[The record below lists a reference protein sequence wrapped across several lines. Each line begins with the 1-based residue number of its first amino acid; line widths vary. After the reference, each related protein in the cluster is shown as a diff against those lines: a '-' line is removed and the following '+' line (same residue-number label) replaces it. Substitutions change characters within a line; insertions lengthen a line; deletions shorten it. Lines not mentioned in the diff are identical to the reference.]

1 MINRTRWAA
10 IGAAIAV
17 TVGGGVITVANA
29 TVSEGTRAVFVP
41 NTPCRLF
48 DMRPAPNQVGPRGT
62 ALTTNETYT
71 QQVVGN
77 NGNCSIPGDAVAV
90 AMNVTAVDPTAPA
103 FLTIWPAD
111 AEQPLASN
119 LNYVA
124 GAPPTPNKVDVKLS
138 ADGAIK
144 LFNSNGNV
152 FILADVVGYYAD
164 HNHDDRYYTKA
175 QTDSAIAAIPAGAP
189 GATGAPGAAGPAGPV
204 GPVGATGIGVANL
217 GFTSTVIADSPSLTL
232 GSEASIQIGV
242 DGLPV
247 ISYMGGSTLFVAHCS
262 NPACTSATTTPVVT
276 DDSGAGASLAIG
288 SDGLPVIS
296 HRGPGFALRVIHC
309 DDVACSSSTSH
320 IVDDT
325 AETVGVFSSITIGSD
340 GLPIVAHENLTAK
353 NLRVSHCD
361 DVVCTS
367 ALTTVIDDPAD
378 LVGREPAITIGTD
391 GLAIISHFDD
401 TVKGLRI
408 TRCTTLTCNAA
419 TSTTVDDVAD
429 IVGQASSIT
438 IGSDGLPIVA
448 SRNASVKAL
457 RVSHCNDIA
466 CTSAVSTNVD
476 STGTLSG
483 TTPDIA
489 IGADGM
495 AIATHS
501 DNPEVH
507 ASHCSNLACTTATNV
522 VATRAPA
529 AGFGAALTIGADGMP
544 VFAMFDV
551 PLLALRVVHCS
562 NVFCTPF
569 FRRE

>member
-10 IGAAIAV
+10 IGAAVAITIGGGAV
-17 TVGGGVITVANA
+17 TIANA

-41 NTPCRLF
+41 ITPCRLF

-62 ALTTNETYT
+62 ALTANETHT
-71 QQVVGN
+71 QPVVGN

-111 AEQPLASN
+111 ADQPLASN

-138 ADGAIK
+138 TDGAIK
-144 LFNSNGNV
+144 LYNSNGNV

-189 GATGAPGAAGPAGPV
+189 GASGATGPTGPAGPV
-204 GPVGATGIGVANL
+204 GPIGATGIGVANL
-217 GFTSTVIADSPSLTL
+217 GFTSTVIADSPSITL
-232 GSEASIQIGV
+232 GTEASIQIGV

-247 ISYMGGSTLFVAHCS
+247 ISYTGGSTLFVAHCS
-262 NPACTSATTTPVVT
+262 NPACTSASTTPVVT
-276 DDSGAGASLAIG
+276 DDSGAGTSLAIG
-288 SDGLPVIS
+288 SDALPVMS

-309 DDVACSSSTSH
+309 EDVACSSSTSH
-320 IVDDT
+320 IVDDI
-325 AETVGVFSSITIGSD
+325 AENVAVFSSITIGSD

-353 NLRVSHCD
+353 NLRVSHCN

-367 ALTTVIDDPAD
+367 ALTTIVDDPAD

-391 GLAIISHFDD
+391 GFAIISHFDD

-408 TRCTTLTCNAA
+408 THCTTISCNAA
-419 TSTTVDDVAD
+419 TSANVDDVAD

-448 SRNASVKAL
+448 SRNASAKAL
-457 RVSHCNDIA
+457 RVSHCNDIP

-476 STGTLSG
+476 STGNSPG
-483 TTPDIA
+483 FTPDVA

-495 AIATHS
+495 AIATHA
-501 DNPEVH
+501 DNPDVH
-507 ASHCSNLACTTATNV
+507 ASHCSNLACTSATNV
-522 VATRAPA
+522 VATPA
-529 AGFGAALTIGADGMP
+529 SAGGFAATLTIGADGMP
-544 VFAMFDV
+544 VFGMLDSTLF
-551 PLLALRVVHCS
+551 ALRVVHCS